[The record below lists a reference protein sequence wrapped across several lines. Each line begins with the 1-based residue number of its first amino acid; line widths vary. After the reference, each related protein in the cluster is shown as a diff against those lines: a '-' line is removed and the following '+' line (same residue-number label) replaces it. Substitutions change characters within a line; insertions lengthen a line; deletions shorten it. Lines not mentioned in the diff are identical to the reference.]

1 MDNFILKLRTL
12 NPFKVSYVFL
22 DTKDEYVLK
31 RLKDELKINNPK
43 VFSKDGE
50 RLNVNIVS
58 FNKKDKDKFLKVMD
72 RIYKDLIILG
82 YKEEELNLLDIISK
96 EI

>member
-31 RLKDELKINNPK
+31 RLKDELKINNSK

>member
-58 FNKKDKDKFLKVMD
+58 FNKRDKDKFLIVMD